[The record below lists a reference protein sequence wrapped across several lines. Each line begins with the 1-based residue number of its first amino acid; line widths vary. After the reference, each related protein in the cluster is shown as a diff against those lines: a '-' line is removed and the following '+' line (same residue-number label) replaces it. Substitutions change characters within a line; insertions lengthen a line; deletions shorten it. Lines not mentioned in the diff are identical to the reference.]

1 MSQNRSAEII
11 YKFALWLLL
20 ILIPLIIFFVWKN
33 SYSISLPIDD
43 GKFGT
48 FGDFVGGVLGSIW
61 SLCGVLLFYNALKD
75 QRTDFRTNRTALG
88 KQVDALKTQ
97 SEEFK
102 LQRQEFSLQR
112 EELKQTRNVFKEQSK
127 TLMQQ
132 RLDSIYFSLLNLYNT
147 VINELNNNSSGGSYF
162 KELRSELYAQT
173 LGCVNQANDYKTSN
187 DIYLGVFYS
196 KKEELTHYFRLVY
209 RIIKTIDDS
218 EIDEEEKFIYIKILR
233 SQLNEN
239 ELLALYYNSHSYYGE
254 NSYKLIL
261 KYNLL
266 KHLPSI
272 SKLEIYKFL
281 IPKNEDGKPIVLN
294 GNNKK
299 NFDEKNAFLLRFNN
313 EIFVLIQ
320 RFIELLER
328 DYYRDDFEESRI
340 SVPLPLH
347 RDILIS
353 IESSDLNE
361 MRIEISSSRDLDNT
375 PIAGFELSN
384 FKSYLELILVDRF
397 ICAMYLPEE
406 HTAGFIDIRS
416 TIKSV
421 VFELQSPKKL
431 QLNKDMI

>member
-1 MSQNRSAEII
+1 MSQNRSAERI
-11 YKFALWLLL
+11 YKLALWLLV
-20 ILIPLIIFFVWKN
+20 ILIPLIVFFLWKN
-33 SYSISLPIDD
+33 NYSISAPIDD

-48 FGDFVGGVLGSIW
+48 FGDFVGGVLGSVW
-61 SLCGVLLFYNALKD
+61 SLCGVLLFYNALKE
-75 QRTDFRTNRTALG
+75 QRADFQTNRTALD

-112 EELKQTRNVFKEQSK
+112 EELKQSRNVFKEQSK

-132 RLDSIYFSLLNLYNT
+132 RLDSIYFSLLDLYNT
-147 VINELNNNSSGGSYF
+147 VVSELNNNCPSGNYF
-162 KELRSELYAQT
+162 KELRTELYAQT
-173 LGCVNQANDYKTSN
+173 LGNAHLINDYKTSN

-218 EIDEEEKFIYIKILR
+218 EIDDEEKFIYIKILR
-233 SQLNEN
+233 SQLSEN

-272 SKLEIYKFL
+272 SKLEVYKFL
-281 IPKNEDGKPIVLN
+281 VPKNIDGKPIILD
-294 GNNKK
+294 GANKK
-299 NFDEKNAFLLRFNN
+299 DFDAKNAFRLRFNN
-313 EIFVLIQ
+313 EIFTLIQ
-320 RFIELLER
+320 SFIDRLER
-328 DYYRDDFEESRI
+328 EYYADDFDKSRI

-347 RDILIS
+347 EDILIS

-361 MRIEISSSRDLDNT
+361 MKIEISSSRDLEN
-375 PIAGFELSN
+375 IALAKFDLGRFQ
-384 FKSYLELILVDRF
+384 KYLELIFFDRF
-397 ICAMYLPEE
+397 ICAMYVPKEQ
-406 HTAGFIDIRS
+406 TSGFIDVRKTS
-416 TIKSV
+416 KSV
-421 VFELQSPKKL
+421 VFELRSPKKL